1 MNTITAICL
10 ICCTLIICSFIFF
23 TIVYISELKRE
34 KALRKLVLESNNKM
48 QELLSDNKLPVI
60 IMDIP
65 TKQESP
71 SNNKDKKERQLNKG
85 II

>member
-1 MNTITAICL
+1 MLHTNYL
-10 ICCTLIICSFIFF
+10 LFYFF

-71 SNNKDKKERQLNKG
+71 SNNKDKKSVN
-85 II
+85 